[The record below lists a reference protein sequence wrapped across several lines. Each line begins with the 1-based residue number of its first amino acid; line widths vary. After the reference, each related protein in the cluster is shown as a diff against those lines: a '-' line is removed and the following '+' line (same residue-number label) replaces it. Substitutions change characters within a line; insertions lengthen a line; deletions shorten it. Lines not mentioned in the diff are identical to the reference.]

1 MILLSINRRMFL
13 FLNLDTWLWQ
23 LNSKMAPTKQFWPEH
38 VCMFLLTRLW
48 SMQCVVIL
56 RQHPLKLEPA
66 GLRCFLQVEYSRS
79 VCCWTDE
86 DFDVNR
92 WKISNTTAL
101 SIRGNHGKIHLLCTF
116 YDRCTKASF
125 AHGYHGPINT
135 SATSGR
141 VDYQLHFVQED
152 IWGLY
157 SYIRR
162 GLRPIVL
169 DADISCFFDKP
180 RKIQGFDI
188 IVGRGSRPGEDV
200 GHAGWSGSFR
210 WFQRKPMGISSS

>member
-1 MILLSINRRMFL
+1 MYVFVDSTLVYAMCRNFEFWGSSHSNSNLLV
-13 FLNLDTWLWQ
+13 LDVFFK
-23 LNSKMAPTKQFWPEH
+23 SHIPDS
-38 VCMFLLTRLW
+38 LLMW
-48 SMQCVVIL
+48 I
-56 RQHPLKLEPA
+56 
-66 GLRCFLQVEYSRS
+66 
-79 VCCWTDE
+79 D
-86 DFDVNR
+86 
-92 WKISNTTAL
+92 WKIST
-101 SIRGNHGKIHLLCTF
+101 RGNHGKIHLLCTF

-141 VDYQLHFVQED
+141 VDYQVHFVQEE
-152 IWGLY
+152 IWGSY

-180 RKIQGFDI
+180 RIIQGFDI
-188 IVGRGSRPGEDV
+188 IVGPGSRPGEDV

-210 WFQRKPMGISSS
+210 WLQRKPVGILSS